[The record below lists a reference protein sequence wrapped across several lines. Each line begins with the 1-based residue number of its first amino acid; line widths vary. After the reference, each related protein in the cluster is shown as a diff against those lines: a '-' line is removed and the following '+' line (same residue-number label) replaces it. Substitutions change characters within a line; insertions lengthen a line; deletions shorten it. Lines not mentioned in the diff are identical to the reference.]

1 MKHVSILLLKHVNV
15 AGIENAR
22 QSFLETD
29 IYLTQQ
35 GNSSMFEVSLVGLT
49 HEVST
54 NNNLYTIQADQLAKE
69 VHKTDI
75 IIIPPIQ
82 DDFLKAIQDNQPF
95 ISWIKAHYEHGTQ
108 IISLCVG
115 AFILASTGLLDGRK
129 CVTHWRAAPHFKN
142 LFPKV
147 NLLTDK
153 LLTDEQGIYTGGGAF
168 SSANLLLYFIEKTVG
183 RDASIYCSKIFQID
197 TERTSQT
204 PFIIFN
210 GQKDHS
216 DEAIKLAQNYI
227 EAYYKHNPSVDKL
240 CKTFSVSRRTFERR
254 FKKATGN
261 TILEY
266 IQRVKVEA
274 AKRELEKGRKT
285 VNEVMFEVGYMDSK
299 NFRNIFKKYAGL
311 SPSGYK
317 SKYALLVP

>member
-22 QSFLETD
+22 QSFLETN

-35 GNSSMFEVSLVGLT
+35 GNPSMFKVSLVGLT

-95 ISWIKAHYEHGTQ
+95 ISWIKAHYEHGAQ

-129 CVTHWRAAPHFKN
+129 CVTHWRAAQHFKN

-168 SSANLLLYFIEKTVG
+168 SSANLLLHFIEKMAG
-183 RDASIYCSKIFQID
+183 RDAAIYCSKIFQID
-197 TERTSQT
+197 MGRKTQSA
-204 PFIIFN
+204 FIIFS
-210 GQKDHS
+210 GQRDHA
-216 DEAIKLAQNYI
+216 DEEIRLAQGYI
-227 EAYYKHNPSVDKL
+227 ETHYNHYLTVDNL
-240 CKTFSVSRRTFERR
+240 CKTFAISRRTFERR

-261 TILEY
+261 TVLEY

-285 VNEVMFEVGYMDSK
+285 INEVMFGVGYMDNK
-299 NFRNIFKKYAGL
+299 AFRNVFRKHVGF
-311 SPSGYK
+311 SPSEYK
-317 SKYALLVP
+317 SKYVLLVK

>member
-1 MKHVSILLLKHVNV
+1 MKHISILLLKQVNV
-15 AGIENAR
+15 AGMENTR
-22 QSFLETD
+22 QSFLETNT
-29 IYLTQQ
+29 YLNGQ
-35 GNSSMFEVSLVGLT
+35 GKPSMFKVNLVSIT
-49 HEVST
+49 PAVSI
-54 NNNLYTIQADQLAKE
+54 NNDLYTIQADQLVNE

-95 ISWIKAHYEHGTQ
+95 ISWIKAQYKNGAH

-129 CVTHWRAAPHFKN
+129 CVTHWRAAQPFKD

-147 NLLTDK
+147 NLVTDK

-168 SSANLLLYFIEKTVG
+168 SSANLLLYFIEKMVD
-183 RDASIYCSKIFQID
+183 RDAAIYCSKIFQID
-197 TERTSQT
+197 MGRRSQSS
-204 PFIIFN
+204 FIIFS
-210 GQKDHS
+210 GQRDHA
-216 DEAIKLAQNYI
+216 DQEVKLAQSYI
-227 EAYYKHNPSVDKL
+227 EEHYNRNPTVDNL
-240 CKTFSVSRRTFERR
+240 CKTFAISRRTFERR

-261 TILEY
+261 TVLEY

-285 VNEVMFEVGYMDSK
+285 VNEVMFGVGYMDIK
-299 NFRNIFKKYAGL
+299 AFRSIFRKHAGL
-311 SPSGYK
+311 SPSEYK
-317 SKYALLVP
+317 SKYILMQ